1 MGTFFCDASKPQHP
15 PPDSDAK
22 LSASNQPDPDKPVKQ
37 SLTLLLMLMLML
49 ASFHLDADVGR
60 DGCDVDGML
69 RDLQSQVTG
78 PLSAQQLT
86 SARQILGDYCSAE
99 VADAVA
105 VTEETVRAELTEE
118 EEPPPTLFGIEFRK
132 ADEDSKGHDRL
143 RKRP

>member
-1 MGTFFCDASKPQHP
+1 
-15 PPDSDAK
+15 
-22 LSASNQPDPDKPVKQ
+22 
-37 SLTLLLMLMLML
+37 ML
-49 ASFHLDADVGR
+49 ASQGTSHQTAMLNSPTSSNSDLDDPVIRSIAPMLILVLASFPIHADTGR

-78 PLSAQQLT
+78 PLSNEQLS
-86 SARQILGDYCSAE
+86 SARRILGDYCSAE

-105 VTEETVRAELTEE
+105 VTEETVRAELTVEE
-118 EEPPPTLFGIEFRK
+118 EAPPTLFGIEFKK